1 MVSGFGILF
10 RRARALEGVGSGRR
24 VMFGLLVCRKL
35 VVMKG
40 MERYTLGMICLVAMR
55 REGDLPL
62 VDEPS
67 DNLADTRDGAKS
79 FC

>member
-1 MVSGFGILF
+1 
-10 RRARALEGVGSGRR
+10 
-24 VMFGLLVCRKL
+24 
-35 VVMKG
+35 VMKG
-40 MERYTLGMICLVAMR
+40 MERYTLGMISLVAMR